1 MKRMVGGQFRRS
13 KKEDWI
19 RDFVRLDCVQS
30 LYDPN
35 TFMVK
40 CQKGT
45 QRYLTKQGIPF
56 VHSDTYK
63 RGADEEYRLYY
74 ERLEQKRWECFSIT
88 IMSWN
93 GPLSCWNLL
102 SVDMAAPGYTREEA
116 EQEFGSS
123 DYRVTSLWNSDN
135 RDNILRN
142 IDIDY
147 DTSYCEILYQ
157 NGGLGENFFM
167 FL

>member
-1 MKRMVGGQFRRS
+1 MVGGQFRRS

-19 RDFVRLDCVQS
+19 RDFVRLDCVPS
-30 LYDPN
+30 LYGPD

-40 CQKGT
+40 CQKGA

-93 GPLSCWNLL
+93 GP
-102 SVDMAAPGYTREEA
+102 
-116 EQEFGSS
+116 
-123 DYRVTSLWNSDN
+123 
-135 RDNILRN
+135 
-142 IDIDY
+142 
-147 DTSYCEILYQ
+147 
-157 NGGLGENFFM
+157 
-167 FL
+167 